1 MSDTE
6 RVRAW
11 RQRLKGHGLVP
22 MTIWVPADTKAR
34 YEDLALQSHR
44 SVSEL
49 AQHALAAYRLDPALV
64 SAPITDTEQLQ
75 GLIRDEIDQAI
86 AIVTA
91 TVTATVTEAVTTS
104 LPAMIETAL
113 QPYVSA
119 TIADTETATPQ
130 EPSWLTTAEA
140 FVSDMATD
148 TAADTTEV
156 TALQGSSA
164 PPGADTVTDTETAI
178 PQAPPVPATAETP
191 VADTATATAME
202 TGAGVPPLAREE
214 RPVADTE
221 TSTETDT
228 QGAPCIPATES
239 ASGADTAT
247 VTETD
252 TARPRGGQRKLT
264 PLQQAELRGKRAAGM
279 PIKALMQEYGLSRAT
294 LHRYLSA
301 PPGA

>member
-11 RQRLKGHGLVP
+11 RQRLKDGGLVP

-91 TVTATVTEAVTTS
+91 TVTATVTEAVTAS

-119 TIADTETATPQ
+119 PVADIETATPQ
-130 EPSWLTTAEA
+130 EPSWLTTVEA
-140 FVSDMATD
+140 FASDMATD
-148 TAADTTEV
+148 TA
-156 TALQGSSA
+156 
-164 PPGADTVTDTETAI
+164 TDTAESGP
-178 PQAPPVPATAETP
+178 PQAPPGPSVSATDPAPVTETTAPRAAALEPATA
-191 VADTATATAME
+191 
-202 TGAGVPPLAREE
+202 PP
-214 RPVADTE
+214 P
-221 TSTETDT
+221 
-228 QGAPCIPATES
+228 P
-239 ASGADTAT
+239 
-247 VTETD
+247 
-252 TARPRGGQRKLT
+252 PRGRR
-264 PLQQAELRGKRAAGM
+264 PARGPARRR
-279 PIKALMQEYGLSRAT
+279 P
-294 LHRYLSA
+294 A
-301 PPGA
+301 PPRRD

>member
-11 RQRLKGHGLVP
+11 RQRLKDSGLVP

-49 AQHALAAYRLDPALV
+49 AQHALAAYRLDPSLV
-64 SAPITDTEQLQ
+64 AAPITDTEQLQ
-75 GLIRDEIDQAI
+75 ALIRDEIDQAI

-91 TVTATVTEAVTTS
+91 TVTATVTEAVTTA

-119 TIADTETATPQ
+119 TVADTETATPQ
-130 EPSWLTTAEA
+130 EPSWLSTVEA
-140 FVSDMATD
+140 FVSDMETDTATD
-148 TAADTTEV
+148 TDENTPP
-156 TALQGSSA
+156 QRSSS
-164 PPGADTVTDTETAI
+164 PPGADTATDTETAT
-178 PQAPPVPATAETP
+178 PQVPRVPATGETP

-202 TGAGVPPLAREE
+202 AGAGVPPLAREE
-214 RPVADTE
+214 RPVADTA
-221 TSTETDT
+221 TATETAT
-228 QGAPCIPATES
+228 QGEPRVSATES
-239 ASGADTAT
+239 ASVADTAT
-247 VTETD
+247 VTTTD
-252 TARPRGGQRKLT
+252 TARPHGGQRRLT
-264 PLQQAELRGKRAAGM
+264 PLQAAELRGKRSAGV

-294 LHRYLSA
+294 VHRYLQT
-301 PPGA
+301 PGA